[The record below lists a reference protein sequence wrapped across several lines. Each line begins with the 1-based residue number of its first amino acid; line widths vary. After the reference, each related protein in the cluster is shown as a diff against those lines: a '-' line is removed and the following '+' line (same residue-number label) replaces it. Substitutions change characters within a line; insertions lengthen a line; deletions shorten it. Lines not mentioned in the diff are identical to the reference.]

1 MLRGYKSEYMNN
13 LDLLN
18 ALLQL
23 VFWTIEFVRLVLAL
37 LLVPFQILIA
47 LFTMHLPNAIEY
59 SRFLAHARWNAL
71 KRFGL
76 SFNLTVSGKKP
87 QMEIRS
93 YDDDAKEASVEFNK
107 KSHTS
112 LRACLAD
119 GLREAK
125 KYLYVIFQNS
135 GGGPTFIQ
143 LRVDAGVY
151 LFDFPLTPRSLNRD
165 YAIEVIDYLRSKGF
179 EKTPAWTG
187 YRYKRYFIAAEK
199 DELTIIQANL
209 GSNHNDALDICT
221 HIFTRIFKSKA
232 MPEVIFG

>member
-1 MLRGYKSEYMNN
+1 MRDDKSEYMNN
-13 LDLLN
+13 LDLFN

-23 VFWTIEFVRLVLAL
+23 IFWTIEFLRLVLAL
-37 LLVPFQILIA
+37 LIVPFQILFA
-47 LFTMHLPNAIEY
+47 CFTMHLPDAVEY
-59 SRFLAHARWNAL
+59 SLFLSRARWNAF

-76 SFNLTVSGKKP
+76 SFNLTISENKP
-87 QMEIRS
+87 QVEMRS
-93 YDDDAKEASVEFNK
+93 YDEEAKAASLEFNK
-107 KSHTS
+107 KPHTS
-112 LRACLAD
+112 LPACLAD

-135 GGGPTFIQ
+135 AAGPIFIQ

-179 EKTPAWTG
+179 EKTKAWTG
-187 YRYKRYFIAAEK
+187 YRFKRYFIAAEN

-209 GSNHNDALDICT
+209 GTNHNEALDICS
-221 HIFTRIFKSKA
+221 HIFTRIFKTKSI
-232 MPEVIFG
+232 PEVMFG